1 MSEKMKSPGVIP
13 VLLAVLLTAVTAGS
27 CAPAETG
34 QDRADRPAVSEEMK
48 AFAEAFKAMYIP
60 QDDMASGYTKALGA
74 VEEYALFPT
83 DSGREQAAEILRKSY
98 NAIEET
104 ELAEYGSVISEEAE
118 AFMEERGMS
127 AAEFSALC
135 ALGETDRQRY
145 LDDLERFEWY
155 LEETDLKDETTAD
168 AFQLEAEYMSQVQSE
183 LNRYMYYATNE
194 FLAALEENELEYMT
208 DQVFSGL
215 DAYAPDDVRWQQDA
229 EDAYQKQEEC
239 WSRISRIQEKMEE
252 ETGKLLSE

>member
-1 MSEKMKSPGVIP
+1 
-13 VLLAVLLTAVTAGS
+13 
-27 CAPAETG
+27 
-34 QDRADRPAVSEEMK
+34 MK

-60 QDDMASGYTKALGA
+60 QDDMASGYTEALGA
-74 VEEYALFPT
+74 IEEYALFPT